1 MTDGNTESRRVFRRW
16 FLVMESHQEESNRF
30 KLTLLIGLEDG
41 PAYIEKPVDV
51 TVSTEQKLNYR
62 KLQAAVLEQTG
73 HLIYDERLEKDGVSK
88 WPRYLAEQL
97 GKGPRKW

>member
-1 MTDGNTESRRVFRRW
+1 MADENLESRRVFQRE
-16 FLVMESHQEESNRF
+16 FLVMKSHQEESNRF

-41 PAYIEKPVDV
+41 PAYIEKPVEV

-73 HLIYDERLEKDGVSK
+73 HLIHNERLERNGVSK
-88 WPRYLAEQL
+88 WPRYLADQL
-97 GKGPRKW
+97 GRRPRKW

>member
-73 HLIYDERLEKDGVSK
+73 HLIHNERLERNGVSK
-88 WPRYLAEQL
+88 WPRYLADQL
-97 GKGPRKW
+97 GEVAREW